1 MKERITELRNAFLN
15 ATRAAD
21 TERAVLVTESY
32 RMNEDK
38 SEPMKKA
45 LALRHV
51 LEHMTIAIHENE
63 LIVGCHTQKVR
74 STPLFP
80 EYAAGWISR
89 QMDDFATRP
98 GDQFAITE
106 EQKAT
111 MRECLEYWEG
121 KALDER
127 IETCIPKELQ
137 QVIFLG
143 VVYIACYS
151 SKSPGHLVPDYER
164 LLNT

>member
-1 MKERITELRNAFLN
+1 MKDRITELRDAFLK
-15 ATRAAD
+15 AVRAAD
-21 TERAVLVTESY
+21 TERAVLVTESC

-98 GDQFAITE
+98 GDRFAITE

-111 MRECLEYWEG
+111 LRECLKYWEG
-121 KALDER
+121 QSRFMKM
-127 IETCIPKELQ
+127 
-137 QVIFLG
+137 
-143 VVYIACYS
+143 
-151 SKSPGHLVPDYER
+151 
-164 LLNT
+164 N